1 MREILFRGIRKDT
14 HEWIYGFYGEYFDG
28 KKNVP
33 CISVVDNRVI
43 TGSLCYEVIP
53 ETVGQYTGLTDK
65 NGKKIFEG
73 DICST
78 NLKRP
83 YTVVAF
89 RGGCFEY
96 ELDDGDGIYYD
107 IMMPVTKKPATQ
119 DKYTIVIGNIHDNA
133 DLLGENNA
141 KEQ

>member
-53 ETVGQYTGLTDK
+53 ETVGQFTGLFDK
-65 NGKKIFEG
+65 NGRKIFEG
-73 DICST
+73 DIIAKG
-78 NLKRP
+78 N
-83 YTVVAF
+83 VV
-89 RGGCFEY
+89 EY
-96 ELDDGDGIYYD
+96 CGDGFCVNGD
-107 IMMPVTKKPATQ
+107 IPLA
-119 DKYTIVIGNIHDNA
+119 YWANNNSVIGNIHDNSQ
-133 DLLGENNA
+133 LTEVSE
-141 KEQ
+141 K